1 MKKLAFAALLV
12 LAACAPFLPSPL
24 RIGAP
29 MTVVSNLQPGQLA
42 GTWYEVASFP
52 QQFQKGCGLISVSF
66 TPQADGRI
74 AVVNRCAVA
83 DPPGAVRQGTG
94 TARLVGNGQFRVQM
108 AGLPFISRF
117 WVLDVSKDGRTL
129 VLGNPNRL
137 GGWVL
142 RREPRVTP
150 EILDA
155 AREVFR
161 RNSYDVAAL
170 QRSPLR

>member
-1 MKKLAFAALLV
+1 V
-12 LAACAPFLPSPL
+12 
-24 RIGAP
+24 I
-29 MTVVSNLQPGQLA
+29 
-42 GTWYEVASFP
+42 
-52 QQFQKGCGLISVSF
+52 
-66 TPQADGRI
+66 
-74 AVVNRCAVA
+74 
-83 DPPGAVRQGTG
+83 
-94 TARLVGNGQFRVQM
+94 
-108 AGLPFISRF
+108 
-117 WVLDVSKDGRTL
+117 
-129 VLGNPNRL
+129 LGNPNRL